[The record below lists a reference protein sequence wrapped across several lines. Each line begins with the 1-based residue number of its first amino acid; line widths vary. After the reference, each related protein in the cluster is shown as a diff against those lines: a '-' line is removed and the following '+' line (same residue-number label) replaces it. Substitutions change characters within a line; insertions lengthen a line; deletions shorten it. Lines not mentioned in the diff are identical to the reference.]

1 MAITEW
7 QLLID
12 LSKLTSKDYNWVFL
26 NSKKTVRDWPRRW
39 QRDLSWFTL
48 SWSTISKST
57 NSISKQN
64 QKIGFAN
71 LPIVLSLEYILL
83 YGIEDNVRFHYCED
97 EVSLLRHSFL
107 DLSRYCN
114 PLSIMLVN
122 EKENTFIKYNF
133 RRSTLQNSY

>member
-26 NSKKTVRDWPRRW
+26 NSKKTVRDWPSRW

-48 SWSTISKST
+48 SWSTISKPT
-57 NSISKQN
+57 KSISKQN

-71 LPIVLSLEYILL
+71 LPIVLSLEYILYI
-83 YGIEDNVRFHYCED
+83 YGI
-97 EVSLLRHSFL
+97 
-107 DLSRYCN
+107 
-114 PLSIMLVN
+114 
-122 EKENTFIKYNF
+122 
-133 RRSTLQNSY
+133 